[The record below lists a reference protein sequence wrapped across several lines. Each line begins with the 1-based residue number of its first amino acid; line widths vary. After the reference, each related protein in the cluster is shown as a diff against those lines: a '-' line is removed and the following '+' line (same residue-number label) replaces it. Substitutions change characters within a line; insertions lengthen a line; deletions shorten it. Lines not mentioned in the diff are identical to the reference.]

1 MFYSTT
7 DGQYINEGQAFTISG
22 IQYPNN
28 WLNLSTPEEKLA
40 IGLEEVIA
48 TNQPANNQ
56 YYWVSSTLDK
66 ATLTYINTPKD
77 LDQVKTNSVSQ
88 INATAYSLLFPSDWM
103 VVKATETST
112 PINPVWNTYRANV
125 RATADQT
132 RTAVT
137 VAVDVDA
144 VANIMGS
151 IVWPK
156 SPNEVVKEVV
166 EVVAKISQVT
176 AENVEIAVETPIV
189 TVEETQTTQTEV
201 VNEQL

>member
-7 DGQYINEGQAFTISG
+7 DGQYINEGQAFTIGG
-22 IQYPNN
+22 IQYPAN

-48 TNQPANNQ
+48 TNQPANDQ

-66 ATLTYINTPKD
+66 ATLTYTNTPKD
-77 LDQVKTNSVSQ
+77 LDQVKINSASQ

-112 PINPVWNTYRANV
+112 PINPDWNTYRANV
-125 RATADQT
+125 RATADQN

-137 VAVDVDA
+137 LAVDVDA
-144 VANIMGS
+144 VASIMAS

-156 SPNEVVKEVV
+156 SPNEVTKEVA
-166 EVVAKISQVT
+166 EVVVDVPQVT
-176 AENVEIAVETPIV
+176 AETVEVAVEAPVV
-189 TVEETQTTQTEV
+189 TVETAQTTQTEV